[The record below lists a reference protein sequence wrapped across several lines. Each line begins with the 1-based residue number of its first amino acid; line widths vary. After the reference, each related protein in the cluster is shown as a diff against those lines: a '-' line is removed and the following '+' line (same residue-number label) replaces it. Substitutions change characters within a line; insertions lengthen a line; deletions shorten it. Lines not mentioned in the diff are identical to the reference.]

1 MKKLSAYAL
10 RRSVAQVF
18 YGSVMSLP
26 LALQAQAETAA
37 ITDSIFGGETQ
48 ASVGVGVAGGPRYMG
63 SKDYRSVPVPVLSLS
78 RGIFFVDT
86 YRARLA
92 MAVAFRLLH
101 QSVIFLRRWQG

>member
-37 ITDSIFGGETQ
+37 ITDSIFGGE
-48 ASVGVGVAGGPRYMG
+48 
-63 SKDYRSVPVPVLSLS
+63 
-78 RGIFFVDT
+78 I
-86 YRARLA
+86 
-92 MAVAFRLLH
+92 
-101 QSVIFLRRWQG
+101 